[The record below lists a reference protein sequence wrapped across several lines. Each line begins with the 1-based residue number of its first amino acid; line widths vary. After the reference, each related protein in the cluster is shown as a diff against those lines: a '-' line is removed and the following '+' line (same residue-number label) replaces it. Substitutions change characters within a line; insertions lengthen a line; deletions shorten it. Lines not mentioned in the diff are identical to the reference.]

1 MESRAS
7 LRPCQPVNQRGSLLI
22 LALLRIVLRS
32 RFKMRGPGQLD
43 SKPTHL
49 PIKLGPTKDLVYLK
63 IEAVV
68 ITPDFCTNRVDT
80 AKSPH

>member
-1 MESRAS
+1 
-7 LRPCQPVNQRGSLLI
+7 
-22 LALLRIVLRS
+22 
-32 RFKMRGPGQLD
+32 MRGPGQLD
-43 SKPTHL
+43 RKPTHL

-63 IEAVV
+63 IEVVV